1 MAFKDKDAAF
11 RYINAYQKE
20 KYDRITILRKSG
32 EKAQLEKIASD
43 KGYNSLS
50 AFINA
55 CVDEK
60 LRRSGIALSEKKTE
74 SHPTQEHLQEE
85 K

>member
-1 MAFKDKDAAF
+1 MAYKDRDAAF
-11 RYINAYQKE
+11 RYINEYQKE

-32 EKAQLEKIASD
+32 EKAQLEKIATE
-43 KGYNSLS
+43 KGFKTLT

-60 LRRSGIALSEKKTE
+60 LRRSGITLDDKK
-74 SHPTQEHLQEE
+74 EE
-85 K
+85 V

>member
-32 EKAQLEKIASD
+32 EKEQLERIAAE
-43 KGYNSLS
+43 KGYRSLT
-50 AFINA
+50 AFVNA

-60 LRRSGIALSEKKTE
+60 LRRSGITLDQKGGE
-74 SHPTQEHLQEE
+74 S
-85 K
+85 

>member
-1 MAFKDKDAAF
+1 MAYKDKDAAF
-11 RYINAYQKE
+11 RYINEYQKE

-32 EKAQLEKIASD
+32 EKAQLEKIAAE
-43 KGYNSLS
+43 KGFKTLT

-60 LRRSGIALSEKKTE
+60 LRRSGITLDGKNEV
-74 SHPTQEHLQEE
+74 
-85 K
+85 